1 MPPEDYSDGYD
12 EVIIPAYIREN
23 ETEHTQLLV
32 KEKVVEINSDLN
44 SIGQSLVGIAENLSI
59 LKANLVR
66 DKSWT
71 AFIQSDVCPLSPKSA
86 ADLVNAHDKW
96 LAKWDG
102 NPALLA
108 GMSARALNIM
118 ANASPKGREKVYGAV
133 EAGEITGSEREVKRI
148 IDPAKKPKPKA
159 GLVAMKDLDANTSDA
174 EKVKHATKIMN
185 QQGSQIT
192 QLSNQKDR
200 LLKDQREKQGTIAKL
215 REELKQMKDELAAA
229 TDDSKKVGRAG
240 ARTI

>member
-118 ANASPKGREKVYGAV
+118 ANASPKGREKVYEAV
-133 EAGEITGSEREVKRI
+133 EAGDITGSAREVKRI

-229 TDDSKKVGRAG
+229 TDDSKKGGRAG